1 MGLDI
6 TIQSKKCEKYF
17 RKVNF
22 LIPFVQ
28 SKMDHT
34 MNDCEH
40 VPLSIEDLQ
49 NLVDKCKAVLDDHS
63 KAEELLPTQCGFFF
77 GSTAYDE
84 WYFHD
89 VQAVYDDISEMLGEM
104 TEGET
109 AEFEA
114 WW

>member
-6 TIQSKKCEKYF
+6 TLTSKKCTKYY

-22 LIPFVQ
+22 LVQFVQ
-28 SKMDHT
+28 SKMDHP
-34 MNDCEH
+34 MADCEK
-40 VPLSIEDLQ
+40 VPLTIEQLTDLQ
-49 NLVDKCKAVLDDHS
+49 DRCKKVLDDHG
-63 KAEELLPTQCGFFF
+63 KANDLLPTCRGFFF

-84 WYFHD
+84 WYFQS
-89 VQAVYDDISEMLGEM
+89 VQQVYDDISEMLGEM

-109 AEFEA
+109 ATFDA

>member
-28 SKMDHT
+28 SKMDHP
-34 MNDCEH
+34 MEDCEH
-40 VPLSIEDLQ
+40 VSLSIENLQ
-49 NLVDKCKAVLDDHS
+49 DLVDKCKAVLADHS

-89 VQAVYDDISEMLGEM
+89 VQQVYDDISEMLDSM
-104 TEGET
+104 TEGE
-109 AEFEA
+109 AAVFEA

>member
-28 SKMDHT
+28 STMDHP
-34 MNDCEH
+34 MDNCEH
-40 VPLSIEDLQ
+40 VSLSIENLQDLI
-49 NLVDKCKAVLDDHS
+49 NKCKAVLADHS

-89 VQAVYDDISEMLGEM
+89 VQQVYDDISEMVGEM
-104 TEGET
+104 TEGDI
-109 AEFEA
+109 AVFEA